1 MKVLFTHA
9 YHLYD
14 DVKELKIMKPYP
26 PLGLLYISAFLEKN
40 GIDNEIFDSTFY
52 SKVELY
58 SFINVNK
65 PTFLGVYVNLMTK
78 INVLELIKYVK
89 ENKNLI
95 GTKIILGGP
104 DVKYNSENLLKAGA
118 DFIVVGEGEETT
130 LKLIQTLE
138 EKRYEDLKDING
150 IVFKNY
156 KNEIVK
162 TQEREKIKNIDR
174 LPFPNRSKISFK
186 KYFKV
191 WEDNHGSNS
200 IAIST
205 MRGCPYTCKWCS
217 RAVYG
222 LSYRRFSPIRTIE
235 EIQHL
240 KEEFNPDSFWF
251 VDDVFTISHKWLKG
265 FSNLL
270 NKNNIKI
277 KYECITRS
285 DRLNEEV
292 ILLLK
297 ESGCFRVWIGAE
309 SGSQKVIDLMDRRVD
324 VDNVKKMIKL
334 SKKYGIE
341 AGTFIMLGYPGE
353 TEEDINQT
361 IEHLKDSNPD
371 HFTIT
376 IAYPI
381 RGTELYEEVEN
392 LKLKDY
398 NWSVTT
404 DRDIDFKR
412 TYSKKYYDFAVR
424 RVVNEVNYFKRKNE
438 GRIDLTLA
446 KLKTKSIISKIGMIW
461 ERKKQHLI

>member
-58 SFINVNK
+58 SFIDVNK
-65 PTFLGVYVNLMTK
+65 PSFLGVYVNLMTK

-95 GTKIILGGP
+95 DTKIILGGP

-191 WEDNHGSNS
+191 WKDNHGNNS

-309 SGSQKVIDLMDRRVD
+309 SGSQKVLDLMDRRVD
-324 VDNVKKMIKL
+324 VDYVKEMIKL

-412 TYSKKYYDFAVR
+412 TYSKRYYDFAVR

-438 GRIDLTLA
+438 GKIDLTLA